1 MTIRNTLP
9 FAIIPEWLLD
19 SDISAQA
26 VRLYCILARYA
37 DKEGHAHPSRQK
49 LAERTHISVKSVDR
63 ALRELTEAGAVAI
76 QKVRHEAGDW
86 DSNDYILT
94 PGRDTGVAT
103 GRDMG
108 DATVG
113 TPVSR
118 RTRAIEREPL
128 ERENYLALSAKNAF
142 NAFWMVYPRHEGRA
156 VAEKALT
163 KALKKADIATITVAA
178 ARYRDDPN
186 REDGYTLHGATW
198 LNQERWNDP
207 PLPVRSRPKR
217 VGQSADLLRLAMED

>member
-1 MTIRNTLP
+1 
-9 FAIIPEWLLD
+9 
-19 SDISAQA
+19 
-26 VRLYCILARYA
+26 
-37 DKEGHAHPSRQK
+37 
-49 LAERTHISVKSVDR
+49 
-63 ALRELTEAGAVAI
+63 
-76 QKVRHEAGDW
+76 
-86 DSNDYILT
+86 
-94 PGRDTGVAT
+94 
-103 GRDMG
+103 
-108 DATVG
+108 
-113 TPVSR
+113 
-118 RTRAIEREPL
+118 
-128 ERENYLALSAKNAF
+128 
-142 NAFWMVYPRHEGRA
+142 MVYPRHEGRA